1 MSRILFGLVLLSS
14 LALVSCCPLTQ
25 MSGVYGS
32 SPGMVFSNINYP
44 SLLNPTMEHEISIE
58 RKDLEILGPVCS
70 HAESYQ
76 VLGFFGTGNAGYEM
90 LLSAARDKGADGVM
104 NVAVDTK
111 VDYYVFGAYSKVT
124 TTLYGTAYKY
134 K

>member
-1 MSRILFGLVLLSS
+1 MSKILLGLVLLSTLTLVGCGG
-14 LALVSCCPLTQ
+14 LAQ
-25 MSGVYGS
+25 HSGIFGS
-32 SPGMVFSNINYP
+32 APGMVFNSINYP
-44 SLLNPTMEHEISIE
+44 SLLNPTMEHEIKME

-70 HAESYQ
+70 HAESFQ
-76 VLGFFGTGNAGYEM
+76 IMGIVGQGNAGFEM
-90 LLSAARDKGADGVM
+90 LLQAARDKGADGVM

-111 VDYYVFGAYSKVT
+111 LDYYLFGAYSKVT

>member
-1 MSRILFGLVLLSS
+1 MSRILLGLVLLST
-14 LALVSCCPLTQ
+14 LTLVGCGGLQ
-25 MSGVYGS
+25 QLSGVYGS
-32 SPGMVFSNINYP
+32 SGGAIFSNINYP
-44 SLLNPTMEHEISIE
+44 SLLNPTMEHEITIE
-58 RKDLEILGPVCS
+58 RKDLEILGPVTSQAC
-70 HAESYQ
+70 SYQ

-90 LLSAARDKGADGVM
+90 LLQAARDKGADGVM

-111 VDYYVFGAYSKVT
+111 LDYYVFGAYSKVT